1 MIKEFCAENFTDIP
15 LAVQA
20 GAHRIELC
28 DNLAEG
34 GTTPS
39 LGVVHEAAKYCLD
52 QQVDLM
58 VIIRPRAG
66 NFTYTDDE
74 VSMMRYDIAAFQ
86 QLPITGLV
94 LGAVKDGWID
104 EPVMEKLLKA
114 AGDLPITFHMAFDAI
129 STELQHLAIDWLV
142 HHGVQRILTHGGS
155 KEQPIQDHFP
165 RLRDHIQY
173 ANDRII
179 ILVGGG
185 VTYQNAQSIVDELDI
200 LEVHGTKIVELKK

>member
-52 QQVDLM
+52 QQIDLM

-114 AGDLPITFHMAFDAI
+114 VGDLPITFHMAFDAI

-155 KEQPIQDHFP
+155 KE
-165 RLRDHIQY
+165 
-173 ANDRII
+173 
-179 ILVGGG
+179 
-185 VTYQNAQSIVDELDI
+185 
-200 LEVHGTKIVELKK
+200 